1 LNTYISFGV
10 ATLFGLVLTM
20 IAVVLIYRRRLQRR
34 AHSLHVLV
42 ELADRLEDDLK
53 TCRSELK
60 RAYAV
65 MSINPDAPANGEQEA
80 QQAIEAGLRSLLQ
93 QRIWIR
99 DRAEIASQSELDR
112 AIDTFNDA
120 RRRLHPLQRALGQ
133 AQAELDSA
141 MREHLQRGH
150 QQ

>member
-1 LNTYISFGV
+1 MNTYLSLG
-10 ATLFGLVLTM
+10 G
-20 IAVVLIYRRRLQRR
+20 VVLFVLALAIIASALLYRRRLQRR
-34 AHSLHVLV
+34 TQSMRALI
-42 ELADRLEDDLK
+42 ELAERLEGDLK

-65 MSINPDAPANGEQEA
+65 MSINPDAPTSGEQEA
-80 QQAIEAGLRSLLQ
+80 QQAVEAGLRALLQ

-99 DRAEIASQSELDR
+99 DRAAVASQSELDR

-133 AQAELDSA
+133 AQAELDRA
-141 MREHLQRGH
+141 IREHLQRGH
-150 QQ
+150 EP